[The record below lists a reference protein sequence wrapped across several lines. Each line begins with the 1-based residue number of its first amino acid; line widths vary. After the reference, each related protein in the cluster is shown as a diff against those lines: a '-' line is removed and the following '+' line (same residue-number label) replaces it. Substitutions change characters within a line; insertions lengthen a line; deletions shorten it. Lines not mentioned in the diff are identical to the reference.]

1 MYRKTIIGIIATV
14 FSFSTIS
21 NALLASSTSKVT
33 KRAFHETPLYKH
45 IIEKTEKDLADFY
58 AKEKSLEQK
67 QDKTMQEQKKEDIIP
82 TDKVNKPANDL
93 EKKLANKPARNPT
106 YRPAYGFDPSTFK
119 PDMPFDE
126 ALNILR
132 NATEPRLNIVVLWKD
147 LENAGIYG
155 DTPIGIDGVSG
166 IPLGM
171 QLELLLASVSAGSTE
186 KLGYVVENGIIV
198 VATEDSLPRKMVT
211 RVYDVT
217 DLLGRPANYYSMPMG
232 MGVGGMGMGGYGGP
246 YRSRSGG

>member
-33 KRAFHETPLYKH
+33 KRPFRETPLYKH